1 MNYYF
6 VLIHTNLKMLAKCAT
21 LVTPE
26 VMVIDRKLTK
36 RSVPP
41 FLFIYWLKCSIYEY
55 FKLESN
61 REKHNLQSARCYHR
75 VLHMS
80 KSQTSFAFTWV
91 LLDAFGTC
99 PRTHNRDIKT
109 NYPTLEQQHYS
120 LHEILSI
127 DAKVQN
133 QHAHKN
139 IIQNI
144 WRRQDAAAA
153 EAGKR
158 K

>member
-1 MNYYF
+1 MKYYF
-6 VLIHTNLKMLAKCAT
+6 ILIHTNLKMLAKCAT
-21 LVTPE
+21 LATPE
-26 VMVIDRKLTK
+26 VMVIDIKLTK

-41 FLFIYWLKCSIYEY
+41 FLFIYWIKCSIYEY

-80 KSQTSFAFTWV
+80 ESQTSFAFTWV

-120 LHEILSI
+120 LDEILSI

-133 QHAHKN
+133 HAHKN